1 MNKIPQNYVVS
12 SAGWDIPI
20 DHIDPYGAAVNGVA
34 CALNSFGASTL
45 ISTTVMVSK
54 ESEHKRNDFTNSHFF
69 ASHDIFRD
77 LGCKKTSKALEDFCN
92 AS

>member
-1 MNKIPQNYVVS
+1 MLLSKIMNKIPQNYVVS

-54 ESEHKRNDFTNSHFF
+54 RANISEMISP
-69 ASHDIFRD
+69 I
-77 LGCKKTSKALEDFCN
+77 LTSLPPMTYLEI
-92 AS
+92 